1 MVLLRSWVFGMQ
13 TVHRDYV
20 GGTAQARVPGHQK
33 ANKEIS
39 GRCWNGFVEILGLR
53 DANGASR
60 FVGGDRTGKSACAT
74 KGKPGPH
81 GRSACATNGKHG
93 TAQAGVPVPPKANRD
108 RTGRS
113 ACATKDKQG
122 PHRQEC
128 LCTKDEQGN
137 QSPVAV
143 GEVLRR

>member
-1 MVLLRSWVFGMQ
+1 MALLRSWVFGMQ
-13 TVHRDYV
+13 TVRHD
-20 GGTAQARVPGHQK
+20 
-33 ANKEIS
+33 
-39 GRCWNGFVEILGLR
+39 L
-53 DANGASR
+53 
-60 FVGGDRTGKSACAT
+60 SA
-74 KGKPGPH
+74 
-81 GRSACATNGKHG
+81 G
-93 TAQAGVPVPPKANRD
+93 TAQAGVPVPPMANRD